1 MEKKVGDVKN
11 KISYISGIV
20 TTTVLNT
27 KIGEVKNK
35 IPGHSKYI
43 TNPEFNKLA
52 ATIFDTEL
60 KQANLVINTDVNAVS
75 QSGNKINKIR
85 KTTNV

>member
-1 MEKKVGDVKN
+1 M
-11 KISYISGIV
+11 

-43 TNPEFNKLA
+43 TNPEFNKFA

-75 QSGNKINKIR
+75 QGGNKINKIR
-85 KTTNV
+85 KTANV